1 MVSYLFCTQAVK
13 ITTSIYFLLQ
23 GEIMY
28 AKKKKFIFTA
38 ACAMIIMLACGLP
51 GTAAVTEAPAT
62 EAPATDTSATE
73 VSAPTSEITSAV
85 QHEVIPVGLP
95 SQQSGQAADFDASNV
110 LTNGSLVGGDRF
122 TFGRFERP
130 FNATTMDVYFSQLDI
145 VDTQVSQDDTWIY
158 GGMLLKGL
166 NNDSSSASQYA
177 VELDTD
183 LDGKGDWLIIA
194 IKPTSTEWTVNGVK
208 VYGDTN
214 NDVGGQLPTLTDKAQ
229 VGDGFETLVF
239 DQGKGDDSDSAWVR
253 ISPNDPNMVEISI
266 KKSVVGNPLKYLI
279 NMWAGTSLLN
289 PALFDLNDHFT
300 HEQAGAADKGLQ
312 NYYPI
317 KEVFEIDNSCRMAV
331 GFQPTGN
338 EPGIC
343 ESLIPVNEQQPLP
356 PGPSGCQ
363 ATSADIS
370 ACNQDV
376 YCNWNA
382 SSCSC
387 VCKIPG

>member
-1 MVSYLFCTQAVK
+1 
-13 ITTSIYFLLQ
+13 
-23 GEIMY
+23 
-28 AKKKKFIFTA
+28 
-38 ACAMIIMLACGLP
+38 
-51 GTAAVTEAPAT
+51 
-62 EAPATDTSATE
+62 
-73 VSAPTSEITSAV
+73 
-85 QHEVIPVGLP
+85 
-95 SQQSGQAADFDASNV
+95 
-110 LTNGSLVGGDRF
+110 
-122 TFGRFERP
+122 
-130 FNATTMDVYFSQLDI
+130 
-145 VDTQVSQDDTWIY
+145 
-158 GGMLLKGL
+158 
-166 NNDSSSASQYA
+166 
-177 VELDTD
+177 
-183 LDGKGDWLIIA
+183 
-194 IKPTSTEWTVNGVK
+194 
-208 VYGDTN
+208 
-214 NDVGGQLPTLTDKAQ
+214 
-229 VGDGFETLVF
+229 
-239 DQGKGDDSDSAWVR
+239 
-253 ISPNDPNMVEISI
+253 MVEISI
-266 KKSVVGNPLKYLI
+266 KKSAVGNPQKYLI

-356 PGPSGCQ
+356 SGPSGCQ

-376 YCNWNA
+376 YCGWNA